1 MSNYQSALDKLKSRM
16 ESLEKK
22 HKHLDDK
29 IQKEFDK
36 FLEDSKLKEL
46 KLEKFKL
53 KDQIHKLKLE
63 MVSLE
68 AQNEA

>member
-1 MSNYQSALDKLKSRM
+1 MSNYQFAVDKLKSRM
-16 ESLEKK
+16 ESLERK
-22 HKHLDDK
+22 HRYLDEK

-53 KDQIHKLKLE
+53 KDKIHKLKLE
-63 MVSLE
+63 IVSSE
-68 AQNEA
+68 AQYET

>member
-1 MSNYQSALDKLKSRM
+1 MSNYQSALDKLQSRM
-16 ESLEKK
+16 ESLERK
-22 HKHLDDK
+22 HKYLDEK

-63 MVSLE
+63 MISLE
-68 AQNEA
+68 AQHEA